1 MTVGKRFA
9 VITGANTGIGRV
21 TAVTL
26 ASAGVDVLLACR
38 SRERTEPVLAEIAA
52 LGAGAGKGSFV
63 ALDLSDLEGVRGAV
77 SALGDRPIDL
87 LINNAGLAGARG
99 QTKQGFELAFGVNH
113 LGHFL
118 WTLSLMPQVAAARS
132 GRVIHVASRAHTRV
146 TTLELSR
153 VQQRTS
159 SRSGFPEYCAS
170 KLANVLFSHTLAQ
183 RLEGSGMV
191 SVSLHPGVVATEIW
205 RGLPGWLNRIVQLG
219 MISPE
224 EGAATTLH
232 CAQSSEVRN
241 GAYYVRSA
249 AAPTSRAGRD
259 EALASALWSQSL
271 TWTGARDWPR
281 G

>member
-1 MTVGKRFA
+1 MTERNRFA

-21 TAVTL
+21 TAVSL
-26 ASAGVDVLLACR
+26 AASGCDVLLACR
-38 SRERTEPVLAEIAA
+38 SAERTAPVLREIEA
-52 LGAGAGKGSFV
+52 LGAGAGSARFV
-63 ALDLSDLEGVRGAV
+63 ALDLSDLDAVRGALAEV
-77 SALGDRPIDL
+77 EDRPIDL

-118 WTLSLMPQVAAARS
+118 WTLALLPQVVATGS

-146 TTLELSR
+146 KTLDLTR
-153 VQQRTS
+153 VQQRTAT
-159 SRSGFPEYCAS
+159 RTGFPEYCAS

-183 RLEGSGMV
+183 RLEGSGTV

-205 RGLPGWLNRIVQLG
+205 RGLPSWLNRVVQLG
-219 MISPE
+219 MITPE
-224 EGAATTLH
+224 EGASTTLH
-232 CAQSSEVRN
+232 CAEAPSVRN

-249 AAPTSRAGRD
+249 EAPTSAAGRD
-259 EALASALWSQSL
+259 EALASSLWAQSL
-271 TWTGARDWPR
+271 SWTGAPDWPL